1 MLSIA
6 CKFSFRRIFRKKT
19 DLKIIVYFEGFSGS
33 IVDVGGFD
41 FWACLT
47 FECRRFRKAEEG
59 EEEVRLPSVAQTALL
74 WGEWDLDGMGK
85 WGGLMVLI
93 YSAYSKF

>member
-1 MLSIA
+1 M
-6 CKFSFRRIFRKKT
+6 
-19 DLKIIVYFEGFSGS
+19 
-33 IVDVGGFD
+33 FD

-74 WGEWDLDGMGK
+74 WGESNLDRMRK
-85 WGGLMVLI
+85 WGGLMGLI
-93 YSAYSKF
+93 WGAHSSFEFKFRVQVSSSRLGV